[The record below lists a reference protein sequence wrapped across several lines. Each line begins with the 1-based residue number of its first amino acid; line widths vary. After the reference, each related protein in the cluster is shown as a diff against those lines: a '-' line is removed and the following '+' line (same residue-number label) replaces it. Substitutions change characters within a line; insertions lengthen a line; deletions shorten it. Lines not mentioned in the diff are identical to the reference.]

1 MGEHKQS
8 AAEASITSLAIF
20 IAICLAILGLLITQ
34 TQANFGYNA
43 PTVASFSLVFAIA
56 LLVVAIEFFILCIS
70 HPDRDEYF
78 GFIGSTMYGIA
89 VALMILAISL
99 TLETFQMHFFAYL
112 ILSAALL
119 LYSVYYGIR
128 IKSLVSEEGLHRGR
142 IIVRGIWFTII
153 VVGYILV
160 STVGG

>member
-56 LLVVAIEFFILCIS
+56 LFVVAIEFFILCIS
-70 HPDRDEYF
+70 YPDRAEYF

-89 VALMILAISL
+89 VALMIVAISL
-99 TLETFQMHFFAYL
+99 TLEAFQMRFFSYL
-112 ILSAALL
+112 ILTLL
-119 LYSVYYGIR
+119 LLGYGFYYRIR
-128 IKSLVSEEGLHRGR
+128 IKSLLSKEQSRERN
-142 IIVRGIWFTII
+142 IVRGMCALII
-153 VVGYILV
+153 AVGYILV